1 MSQILILENYERG
14 NTGPGFWFLW
24 NVTVLHSFLACI
36 VCWQTPRLPPAHLLW
51 KLLLSNSNQCCISS
65 SPFSWRLR
73 QCSKVLFSNTFCFTN
88 LTCLLIF
95 LFCGGKKKP
104 MNQISIRIQEKK
116 SEGRSVEHMVLW
128 DLFDEEKFFDS
139 SLTLF
144 AISFHSATL
153 ELISATS
160 WEMKAISMNY
170 HSKCRSTRYGHKI

>member
-95 LFCGGKKKP
+95 LFCGGKKNHEP
-104 MNQISIRIQEKK
+104 NQHKDPRKEEWRKVSRTHGALGLVWWRKI
-116 SEGRSVEHMVLW
+116 LW
-128 DLFDEEKFFDS
+128 QLIDFICYILSFCHFRTDFCYLVGDES
-139 SLTLF
+139 
-144 AISFHSATL
+144 H
-153 ELISATS
+153 
-160 WEMKAISMNY
+160 
-170 HSKCRSTRYGHKI
+170 